1 MIAAGAAVNAKPSF
15 APIKFA
21 PAAVDVER
29 RADGSVVLR
38 SPQALKPYARC
49 IGEWLVRWAHEAPER
64 IFLAER
70 CPTGWQKVSY
80 GEALE
85 AARAIG
91 SALLLRGLS
100 AQRPVAIL
108 SDNGIDHALLMLGAM
123 HVGVPVAP
131 VSPAYSLMSRDH
143 AKLKGI
149 IALLR
154 PGLIYAADGSRFAAA
169 LAALDLGDAEIV
181 VSGHAAPGIECRQ
194 FAELRGTTDTAAVE
208 RAFAA
213 VGPDTIAKFLFTS
226 GSTGEP
232 KGVINTQRM
241 LCSNQQTI
249 VQVWPFI
256 EETPPVV
263 VDWLPW
269 NHTFGANHNFN
280 MVLRNGG
287 TLYID
292 DGKPMP
298 GLVDKTAANLREIAP
313 TVYFNVPR
321 GYDMLLPFLEQDE
334 QLRRN
339 FFSRLQLIFYAAA
352 ALPQNLWERLER
364 LSIQERGERVV
375 MVSSWG
381 ATETAPMVT
390 AVHFPIE
397 RAGVIGL
404 PTPGTELK
412 MLPNGDK
419 LELRV
424 RGPNVTPGYWK
435 RDDLTKAAFDAE
447 GFYMI
452 GDAGRF
458 ADAAD
463 PARGLEFDGRIAEDF
478 KLTSGTWVHVGGLRV
493 KGIAALAPVAQDI
506 VVTGHDRKDVGFLVF
521 PNVPA
526 CRALC
531 PDLAADAKLAEVFG
545 DSRVQSSVREGLLEL
560 ARAGSGT
567 STFAARA
574 LLMEEPPS
582 IDAGEITDKGYI
594 NQRAV
599 LARRRALVEKLYA
612 ETPGPDIIPLP
623 WDSDS

>member
-1 MIAAGAAVNAKPSF
+1 MIAAGAAVHAKPSF

-29 RADGSVVLR
+29 RADGSIVLR
-38 SPQALKPYARC
+38 SPQALKAYARC
-49 IGEWLVRWAHEAPER
+49 VGEWLVRWAREAPER
-64 IFLAER
+64 VFLAER
-70 CPTGWQKVSY
+70 CATGWNTISY

-91 SALLLRGLS
+91 SALLRRGLS

-108 SDNGIDHALLMLGAM
+108 SDNGIDHALLMLAAM

-131 VSPAYSLMSRDH
+131 ISPAYSLMSRDH

-149 IALLR
+149 FQLLR
-154 PGLIYAADGSRFAAA
+154 PGLVYAADGSRFATA
-169 LAALDLGDAEIV
+169 LAAVDLGDAEIV
-181 VSGHAAPGIECRQ
+181 VSGHAAPGIACRP
-194 FAELRGTTDTAAVE
+194 FAELRGATDAAAVE

-232 KGVINTQRM
+232 KGVVNTQRM
-241 LCSNQQTI
+241 LCSNQQAI
-249 VQVWPFI
+249 VQVWPFL

-269 NHTFGANHNFN
+269 NHTFGSNHNFN

-292 DGKPMP
+292 DGKPAP

-313 TVYFNVPR
+313 TLYFNVPR
-321 GYDMLLPFLEQDE
+321 GFDMLLPFLEQDE

-339 FFSRLQLIFYAAA
+339 FFSRLQLVFYAAA

-364 LSIQERGERVV
+364 LSMEERGERVV
-375 MVSSWG
+375 MVSAWG

-390 AVHFPIE
+390 TVHFPIE

-404 PTPGTELK
+404 PAPGAEIK

-463 PARGLEFDGRIAEDF
+463 PARGIEFDGRIAEDF
-478 KLTSGTWVHVGGLRV
+478 KLTSGTWVHVDGLRV
-493 KGIAALAPVAQDI
+493 KGIASLAPVAQDI
-506 VVTGHDRKDVGFLVF
+506 VVTGHDRKEVAFLVF

-531 PDLAADAKLAEVFG
+531 PALPADATLAQVFS
-545 DSRVQSSVREGLLEL
+545 DSRVRSSVRDGLLAL

-567 STFAARA
+567 STFAARV

-599 LARRRALVEKLYA
+599 LTQRHALVERLYSQ
-612 ETPGPDIIPLP
+612 TPGADVILLP
-623 WDSDS
+623 RDS